1 MEKRPRGGAR
11 PRGERE
17 SVARVEDE
25 AAEKEETR
33 RTGRSLLRTVGGQI
47 RRASGSQ
54 LDGRTDRPTDRPT
67 DLSPPSDKRRKRRKR
82 TRPVAVRTGSR
93 SQRGLPLSD
102 ATVVR
107 YAPGTQLSVANISR
121 SLFRRDRPRVK
132 LPLARRDDPF
142 DYSGREGVDSVN

>member
-67 DLSPPSDKRRKRRKR
+67 SHRRRISGGSGGRGR
-82 TRPVAVRTGSR
+82 DRSR
-93 SQRGLPLSD
+93 SVPEADRSADYPSLTLPLSGMCP
-102 ATVVR
+102 VR
-107 YAPGTQLSVANISR
+107 N
-121 SLFRRDRPRVK
+121 
-132 LPLARRDDPF
+132 
-142 DYSGREGVDSVN
+142 